1 MTDLTRFALC
11 VGYLPALHYS
21 GFSGQIHDSTNI
33 FTQVRTALKD
43 ARLSTLLLQFA
54 SRTDR
59 GVGAIHQVI
68 AFNTARTPILSEIN
82 AYLPNEIRVLGV
94 ARVPLSFDPRRDA
107 SLRTYSYAL
116 TTKIDNALLT
126 FKKILKDVQ
135 GLHNF
140 QKFAK
145 KDPKRPH
152 LNYMRT
158 IENTEIKSVTSSTYQ
173 IRVSSKAFLWQQ
185 VRRIVGFL
193 LEVISG
199 QRSETD
205 LAVLFDPESFPTT
218 HSKRKPAP
226 APSEYL
232 ILEHVHY
239 PHVQFHYDAKSV
251 LGFQNTLTSHLIDT
265 RSKAALYYFT
275 LETLDAVTNKQL
287 GKTQSH

>member
-21 GFSGQIHDSTNI
+21 GFSNQTHDSTNI
-33 FTQVRTALKD
+33 FTKVRTALKD
-43 ARLSTLLLQFA
+43 ARLSTPSLQLA

-68 AFNTARTPILSEIN
+68 AFNTARAPILSEIN
-82 AYLPNEIRVLGV
+82 AYLPDEIRVLGV

-126 FKKILKDVQ
+126 FKKILQDFQ
-135 GLHNF
+135 GFHNF
-140 QKFAK
+140 QNFAK

-158 IENTEIKSVTSSTYQ
+158 IENIEVISVTSSTYQ
-173 IRVSSKAFLWQQ
+173 IQVSSKAFLWQQ
-185 VRRIVGFL
+185 IRRIVGFL

-205 LAVLFDPESFPTT
+205 IAALFDPESFPAT

-226 APSEYL
+226 APPEFL
-232 ILEHVHY
+232 ILEY
-239 PHVQFHYDAKSV
+239 VQYEPQIWFHYDRRS
-251 LGFQNTLTSHLIDT
+251 LREFQDTLTNLLID
-265 RSKAALYYFT
+265 SKSNAALYDFT
-275 LETLDAVTNKQL
+275 LETLDAIWMSTDS
-287 GKTQSH
+287 GD